1 MQPLKTLFVQMSG
14 KRRKYFPN
22 NWQKFK
28 DAPDEL
34 FVPHMFVEVM
44 DWKVAAWE
52 LPSNVCCMIRE
63 ENLETKKVKEYV
75 YQKAHAAEKKVAQ
88 LMKKDGIEFTVC
100 TPEQIH
106 FVSQLDIEDYE
117 DDEDEET
124 DD

>member
-1 MQPLKTLFVQMSG
+1 MSG
-14 KRRKYFPN
+14 KKKKYFPN

-34 FVPHMFVEVM
+34 FVPHTFVEVM

-52 LPSNVCCMIRE
+52 LPSNICCMIRE

-75 YQKAHAAEKKVAQ
+75 YQKAYAAENKIDQ
-88 LMKKDGIEFTVC
+88 LMDKEGIEFTVC

-117 DDEDEET
+117 DQDDDEQEDV
-124 DD
+124 

>member
-1 MQPLKTLFVQMSG
+1 MQSLKTLQEQMSG
-14 KRRKYFPN
+14 KKYFPN

-52 LPSNVCCMIRE
+52 LPSNICCMIRE
-63 ENLETKKVKEYV
+63 ENLETKKVKEYI
-75 YQKAHAAEKKVAQ
+75 YQKAYAAEKKVAQ

-106 FVSQLDIEDYE
+106 FVSQHDIDDYE
-117 DDEDEET
+117 DDDDEQEDA
-124 DD
+124 

>member
-1 MQPLKTLFVQMSG
+1 MSG
-14 KRRKYFPN
+14 RKYFPN

-28 DAPDEL
+28 DAPDEM

-63 ENLETKKVKEYV
+63 EDLKTKKVKEYV
-75 YQKAHAAEKKVAQ
+75 YQRHAAAEKKVAQ

-117 DDEDEET
+117 ENDDEQEDS
-124 DD
+124 

>member
-1 MQPLKTLFVQMSG
+1 MSG
-14 KRRKYFPN
+14 KKKKYFPN

-34 FVPHMFVEVM
+34 FVPHTFVEVM
-44 DWKVAAWE
+44 DLKVAAWE

-63 ENLETKKVKEYV
+63 ENIQTKKVKEYV
-75 YQKAHAAEKKVAQ
+75 YQKAYAAENKVAQ
-88 LMKKDGIEFTVC
+88 LMDTEGIEFTVC

-117 DDEDEET
+117 DNEDEEE

>member
-1 MQPLKTLFVQMSG
+1 MSG
-14 KRRKYFPN
+14 KKYFPN

-34 FVPHMFVEVM
+34 FLPHTYAEIM
-44 DWKVAAWE
+44 DFKIAAWE
-52 LPSNVCCMIRE
+52 LPSNVCCVIRE
-63 ENLETKKVKEYV
+63 SDLETKKVKEYV
-75 YQKAHAAEKKVAQ
+75 YQRKSAAESKVKQ

-117 DDEDEET
+117 DEQEDV
-124 DD
+124 

>member
-1 MQPLKTLFVQMSG
+1 MQFLKTLQEQMSG
-14 KRRKYFPN
+14 RKYFPN

-28 DAPDEL
+28 DAPDEM

-75 YQKAHAAEKKVAQ
+75 YQRHAAAEKKVAQ

-117 DDEDEET
+117 ENDDEQEDS
-124 DD
+124 

>member
-1 MQPLKTLFVQMSG
+1 MQSLKTLQEQMSG
-14 KRRKYFPN
+14 KKKYFPN

-28 DAPDEL
+28 DAPAEF

-75 YQKAHAAEKKVAQ
+75 YQHRGAAEKKVAQ

-117 DDEDEET
+117 DDDEQEDA
-124 DD
+124 

>member
-1 MQPLKTLFVQMSG
+1 MQFLKTLQEQMSG
-14 KRRKYFPN
+14 RKYFPN

-28 DAPDEL
+28 DAPDEM

-52 LPSNVCCMIRE
+52 LPSNICCMIRE

-75 YQKAHAAEKKVAQ
+75 YQRRGAAEKKVAQ

-117 DDEDEET
+117 EDDTEQEDV
-124 DD
+124 

>member
-1 MQPLKTLFVQMSG
+1 MQFLKTLQEQMSG
-14 KRRKYFPN
+14 RKYFPN

-28 DAPDEL
+28 DAPDEM

-52 LPSNVCCMIRE
+52 LPSNICCMIRE

-75 YQKAHAAEKKVAQ
+75 YQRHAAAEKKVAQ

-106 FVSQLDIEDYE
+106 FVSQLNIEDYE
-117 DDEDEET
+117 EGDDEQEDA
-124 DD
+124 

>member
-1 MQPLKTLFVQMSG
+1 MQFLKTLQEQMSG
-14 KRRKYFPN
+14 RKYFPN

-52 LPSNVCCMIRE
+52 LPSNICCMIRE

-75 YQKAHAAEKKVAQ
+75 YQKAHAAEKKVEQ

-106 FVSQLDIEDYE
+106 FVSQLDIEGYE
-117 DDEDEET
+117 DDDDEQEDV
-124 DD
+124 

>member
-1 MQPLKTLFVQMSG
+1 MQFLKTLQEQMSG
-14 KRRKYFPN
+14 RKYFPN

-28 DAPDEL
+28 DAPDEM

-52 LPSNVCCMIRE
+52 LPSNICCMIRE

-75 YQKAHAAEKKVAQ
+75 YQRRGAAEKKVAQ

-117 DDEDEET
+117 EDDTEQEDA
-124 DD
+124 

>member
-1 MQPLKTLFVQMSG
+1 MQFLKTLQEQMSG
-14 KRRKYFPN
+14 RKYFPN

-28 DAPDEL
+28 DAPDEM

-52 LPSNVCCMIRE
+52 LPSNICCMIRE

-75 YQKAHAAEKKVAQ
+75 YQRRGAAEKKVAQ

-117 DDEDEET
+117 EDYDEQKDA
-124 DD
+124 

>member
-1 MQPLKTLFVQMSG
+1 MQFLKTLQEQMSG
-14 KRRKYFPN
+14 RKYFPN

-28 DAPDEL
+28 DAPDEM

-75 YQKAHAAEKKVAQ
+75 YQRRGAAEKKVAQ

-117 DDEDEET
+117 EDYDEQEDA
-124 DD
+124 

>member
-1 MQPLKTLFVQMSG
+1 MQSLKTLQEQMSG
-14 KRRKYFPN
+14 RKYFPN

-28 DAPDEL
+28 DAPDEM

-75 YQKAHAAEKKVAQ
+75 YQRHAAAEKKVAQ

-117 DDEDEET
+117 EDYNE
-124 DD
+124 

>member
-1 MQPLKTLFVQMSG
+1 MQSLKTLQEQMSG
-14 KRRKYFPN
+14 KKKYFPN

>member
-1 MQPLKTLFVQMSG
+1 MQSLKTLQEQMSG
-14 KRRKYFPN
+14 KKKYFPN
-22 NWQKFK
+22 NWQRFK

-63 ENLETKKVKEYV
+63 ENLETKKVKEHV
-75 YQKAHAAEKKVAQ
+75 YQKRHAAERKVAQ

-106 FVSQLDIEDYE
+106 FVSQLDIEDY
-117 DDEDEET
+117 DDDYDE
-124 DD
+124 